1 MPSSSARA
9 CSIAGRNE
17 SLDVMDAMALAPSRS
32 PALCGLTLTAGMTR
46 PQSTPYELPKYDR
59 VPLETH
65 AHYKWL
71 LNLEVCGREMRRARK
86 HGGEIRKMACFLHC
100 ALPQAEGGRKKR
112 LVRI

>member
-1 MPSSSARA
+1 MWGWPTSTRWWARKRCVRAYRSCTPADTGVTGEVRWVVPSSSARA

-59 VPLETH
+59 VP
-65 AHYKWL
+65 
-71 LNLEVCGREMRRARK
+71 
-86 HGGEIRKMACFLHC
+86 
-100 ALPQAEGGRKKR
+100 
-112 LVRI
+112 